1 MPISLPQ
8 TRSAFLLSLW
18 VIAPWFI
25 AILYKQ
31 PMLGTLISF
40 GAYLLVVSFPKLPT
54 KKPIYVLLQGACILS
69 ALAVIGVNVTLGSL
83 FILYL
88 LWTWRFFSR
97 LCRIAVNLSTF
108 TNRPW
113 RFSLFPINWS
123 GPRSG

>member
-83 FILYL
+83 LFFICSGLGA
-88 LWTWRFFSR
+88 FFKAMPN
-97 LCRIAVNLSTF
+97 CGQ
-108 TNRPW
+108 
-113 RFSLFPINWS
+113 PIYVYQS
-123 GPRSG
+123 PLAF